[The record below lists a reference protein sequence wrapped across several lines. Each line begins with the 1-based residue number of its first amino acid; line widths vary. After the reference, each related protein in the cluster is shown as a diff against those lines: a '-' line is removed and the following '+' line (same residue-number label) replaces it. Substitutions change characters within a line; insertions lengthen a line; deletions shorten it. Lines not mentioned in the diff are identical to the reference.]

1 LEPGVFPHQGKSAER
16 ERPDSL
22 LERWRRTIIPYLLA
36 YIGAVVLGVIVLAWL
51 LRPSPQPPSSPPI
64 PPKAIVVRSF
74 LAIRIGAQPEKDP
87 TASIYFNAQLSQA
100 SDLQVYSQE
109 HFEFE
114 IQEKKLPEIEIAR
127 RLGIEKMI
135 YGSVLIEEMRLHIE
149 AHINNVQTGKI
160 EATEV
165 VEGEQKDMLDLL
177 QKLARKIMARLNVA
191 VPKEPLFR
199 LNPSL
204 NVYEQMLKGEG
215 EIEPGAPA
223 EREGTPS
230 PSAPGKAEEKHS
242 WIPLWQEWG
251 GGVAWA
257 DEPPPQSRTPEEEVR
272 QALETYRQAYQE
284 RNLAMLENV
293 YETFTAD
300 QRQANAEYFQN
311 AQDLKVTI
319 RDVDI
324 SVSGDKA
331 AVSYTREDEFHDAN
345 TGQKVKLD
353 ARFTKIFVRTE
364 AGWRMSVGKK

>member
-1 LEPGVFPHQGKSAER
+1 M
-16 ERPDSL
+16 
-22 LERWRRTIIPYLLA
+22 
-36 YIGAVVLGVIVLAWL
+36 
-51 LRPSPQPPSSPPI
+51 
-64 PPKAIVVRSF
+64 SF

-149 AHINNVQTGKI
+149 AHINNVKTGKI

-165 VEGEQKDMLDLL
+165 VEGEQKDMLNLL
-177 QKLARKIMARLNVA
+177 QRLARKIMARLNVA

-215 EIEPGAPA
+215 EIESGAPA
-223 EREGTPS
+223 EREEIPS

-242 WIPLWQEWG
+242 WIPLWQEWAG
-251 GGVAWA
+251 GMAWA

-272 QALETYRQAYQE
+272 QALETYQQAYQK
-284 RNLAMLENV
+284 RDLAMLENV
-293 YETFTAD
+293 YETFTTA

-319 RDVDI
+319 SDVAI

-331 AVSYTREDEFHDAN
+331 AVSYTREDEFFDTK

-353 ARFTKIFVRTE
+353 ARFTKIFVRTD
-364 AGWRMSVGKK
+364 AGWRMSLGKK